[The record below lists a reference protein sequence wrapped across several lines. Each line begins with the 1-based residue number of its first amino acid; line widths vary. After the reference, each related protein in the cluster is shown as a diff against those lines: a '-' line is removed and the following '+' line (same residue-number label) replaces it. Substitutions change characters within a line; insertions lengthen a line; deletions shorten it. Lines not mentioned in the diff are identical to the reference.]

1 LSILSDGDII
11 NYIEEGLLKI
21 EPFALDSVSPSG
33 YDLRSAISVDIRPK
47 SAVLIHTVETVEL
60 SPCICGQIFIRS
72 SFAREGVFGSF
83 AFVDPGFKGQLT
95 LSISNF
101 GDGTIRINAGEKVA
115 QIVFMKLLN
124 PSVHPYDGRYQNSSG
139 VVKSKRSF

>member
-1 LSILSDGDII
+1 MID
-11 NYIEEGLLKI
+11 YVEKGLLKI
-21 EPFALDSVSPSG
+21 EPFALDSISPSG
-33 YDLRSAISVDIRPK
+33 YDLRSAISVDIKPK
-47 SAVLIHTVETVEL
+47 SAILIHTVETVEL
-60 SPCICGQIFIRS
+60 SPYICGQIFIRS

-115 QIVFMKLLN
+115 QIVFMRLIN
-124 PSVHPYDGRYQNSSG
+124 PSVRPYEGKYQNSSG
-139 VVKSKRSF
+139 VVKSRRSF